1 MKENYLILGIAVL
14 IIGGFMILYGYTV
27 TGDYQT
33 FTWQLERFFS
43 ASTQKEYMFT
53 ILMAFLGIILAVLG
67 LGLTTYG
74 IVAKK
79 EEYLTEHILHNAQ
92 SEISLYFQ
100 YCPLCYAKGSV
111 TPKFSFF
118 GGKDY
123 ISCSK
128 CTAKW
133 HFFYGFG
140 GLKWAKLVNVNVDGK
155 GVEFLNIEYPLE
167 FWQRTALQ
175 KIS

>member
-14 IIGGFMILYGYTV
+14 MIGGFMILYGYTV
-27 TGDYQT
+27 MGDYQT
-33 FTWQLERFFS
+33 FTWQLARFFS
-43 ASTQKEYMFT
+43 ASTQKEYMFD
-53 ILMAFLGIILAVLG
+53 ILMAFFGIILAVLG
-67 LGLTTYG
+67 LGLTMYG
-74 IVAKK
+74 TVAKK

-92 SEISLYFQ
+92 REISLYFQ
-100 YCPLCYAKGSV
+100 YCPLCYAKGSL
-111 TPKFSFF
+111 TPKFSF

-123 ISCSK
+123 IICSK
-128 CTAKW
+128 CAAKW

-155 GVEFLNIEYPLE
+155 GVEFLNIEHSLE
-167 FWQRTALQ
+167 FWQQIALQ